1 MSAEAQ
7 IYRSATQ
14 KEFFDRAFFRQHYHY
29 GKDSNKLKTF
39 NGNGNVKKFLTKVE
53 LHSSLKGYSGEKC
66 AQDLASRLE
75 GRAFDI
81 YMRLSDQDKKDVS
94 EIKAELLKEFEHRQK
109 DREETLNEL
118 SHCTV

>member
-7 IYRSATQ
+7 IYRSAT
-14 KEFFDRAFFRQHYHY
+14 KEEFFDRAFFRQHYYY

-39 NGNGNVKKFLTKVE
+39 NGNANVKEFLMKVE

-75 GRAFDI
+75 G
-81 YMRLSDQDKKDVS
+81 MRLT
-94 EIKAELLKEFEHRQK
+94 F
-109 DREETLNEL
+109 T
-118 SHCTV
+118 